1 MCFKMVR
8 DLVIIPRLD
17 IKQIHICE
25 KCTHGVKIIDTKVES
40 KRRVEIPASSIA
52 FIFALLCWG
61 KA

>member
-40 KRRVEIPASSIA
+40 KRRVEIPA
-52 FIFALLCWG
+52 
-61 KA
+61 